1 MFMDEFLG
9 LDVVAIHAPQDR
21 HALELNVI
29 TDQNKIG
36 VVRFA
41 NDDGTPIEIEFSD
54 LSIHLIGDTYSTLG
68 EFEELHKIEGGYEI
82 IGDFGI
88 IWVKCK
94 TYSYFPKRS

>member
-1 MFMDEFLG
+1 MSEFLG

-21 HALELNVI
+21 HALALHVI
-29 TDQNKIG
+29 TDQNKLG
-36 VVRFA
+36 VVRFE
-41 NDDGTPIEIEFSD
+41 NDDGTPIEVEFSHV
-54 LSIHLIGDTYSTLG
+54 SIQLICDTYTTLG

-94 TYSYFPKRS
+94 TYTYSPKRS